1 VYIFTLRRNPMRL
14 WRWLLV
20 AVVASVLTAGT
31 AWAQEQKKS
40 EKPRATPEERFKK
53 LDKDGDGFVT
63 LDEFLAQAAK
73 KPELKEKLE
82 KAFKAMDKDS
92 DGKLT
97 LDEYKAGSTRKHK
110 EKKQ

>member
-1 VYIFTLRRNPMRL
+1 MRL

-40 EKPRATPEERFKK
+40 DKPKATPEERFKK
-53 LDKDGDGFVT
+53 LDKDGDGF
-63 LDEFLAQAAK
+63 LSCDEFLAQVAK
-73 KPELKEKLE
+73 KPELKEKFE
-82 KAFKAMDKDS
+82 QSFKSKDKDN

-97 LDEYKAGSTRKHK
+97 LDEFKAGGGKK
-110 EKKQ
+110 KKQQ